1 MRFHTDEHFNI
12 GHEHVT
18 GGKPCQDH
26 ALSGVHEGAA
36 YAVVSDGCS
45 SGGHTDIGARLM
57 SLSAAAAIREHWSS
71 TQNAVALSAPQDV
84 VLRQRLIL
92 GGIKETLRLESDDML
107 ATCAYVYLS
116 PEGGFIHLR
125 GDGVIA
131 LVYDDGIVLRRY
143 DWPNNTPFYPAY
155 VENTLPVFVS
165 AHGGDINARV
175 LTEKTFTNR
184 AGAQLLPE
192 ANRNFSIA
200 DGIRGVTI
208 PVSKDELANR
218 LAYVAVFSDGV
229 CRVENMDWQDAAREL
244 LAFKS
249 AEGVFAKRRMMRFM
263 KDTRAVGKGPLDDI
277 AYAVIRIDRSDEV
290 IQTEGKTDGS

>member
-1 MRFHTDEHFNI
+1 
-12 GHEHVT
+12 
-18 GGKPCQDH
+18 
-26 ALSGVHEGAA
+26 
-36 YAVVSDGCS
+36 
-45 SGGHTDIGARLM
+45 
-57 SLSAAAAIREHWSS
+57 
-71 TQNAVALSAPQDV
+71 
-84 VLRQRLIL
+84 
-92 GGIKETLRLESDDML
+92 ML

-277 AYAVIRIDRSDEV
+277 AYAVIRIHRSEEV